1 MATIATSTTFGGTKL
16 YNFKAMKDTTAKVR
30 DTDYKLWIKADAFA
44 LGGHKTD
51 DMRLEDDQ
59 SHST

>member
-30 DTDYKLWIKADAFA
+30 DTDYKLWIKAEAFA

-51 DMRLEDDQ
+51 E
-59 SHST
+59 T